1 MSTVHPRRG
10 GDKASFQNPT
20 YSHLGSSPR
29 GRGQGVISKRSID
42 VCRFIPAGAGT
53 RGTRTPPRRG
63 GAVHP
68 RGGGDKHVGLRAYVQ
83 GNGSSPRG
91 RGQGP
96 GRLSAIPHNRFIP
109 AGAGTRSNSWRAARP
124 SSVHPRG
131 GGDKSA
137 MSGYA
142 ADRAGSSPRGRG
154 QVAASGEVARPE
166 RFIPAG
172 AGTRYAS
179 SQAPRGLSVHPR
191 GGGDK
196 QLNTFHHDYLS
207 GSSPRGRGQ
216 ERLAVLLRNRNR
228 FIPAGAGTRPRTGA
242 RHVAKSGS
250 SPRGRGQG
258 QPLAP

>member
-1 MSTVHPRRG
+1 MYV
-10 GDKASFQNPT
+10 
-20 YSHLGSSPR
+20 GSSPR
-29 GRGQGVISKRSID
+29 GRGQVHQGGD
-42 VCRFIPAGAGT
+42 AGACARFIPAGAGT

-172 AGTRYAS
+172 AGTS
-179 SQAPRGLSVHPR
+179 SSTPSIMIISPVHPR

-196 QLNTFHHDYLS
+196 S
-207 GSSPRGRGQ
+207 ASRSSS
-216 ERLAVLLRNRNR
+216 A
-228 FIPAGAGTRPRTGA
+228 IGT
-242 RHVAKSGS
+242 GS

-258 QPLAP
+258 RERERAT